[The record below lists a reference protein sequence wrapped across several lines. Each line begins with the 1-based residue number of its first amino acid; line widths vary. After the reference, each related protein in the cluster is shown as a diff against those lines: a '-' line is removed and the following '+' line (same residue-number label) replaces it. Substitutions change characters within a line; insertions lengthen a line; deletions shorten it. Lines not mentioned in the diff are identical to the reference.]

1 MSGSCCS
8 PFVVDSQSGCDGS
21 SISFASCC
29 HQPSTQ
35 NQLFPLVDFD
45 SLPNPSF
52 PTSVNADDD
61 ITTHSADG
69 TVSVACVNHL
79 MSDADLPL
87 GTGPLLNF
95 GRISDE
101 HHTLSS
107 LSVETS
113 LSHSRLLNVSSSPSP
128 ALRPIGS
135 IGQSQKMI
143 GVEVS
148 GCTNHLYGTVCDD
161 MNNGGSILCLNSS
174 FSRCSTSLEPSSTFP
189 TYNFQH
195 RSGAEQKFELSITP
209 SSSVSFSH
217 CTFHKMTTALEGGAI
232 VSKSSS
238 QGLSIAACSF
248 VDCSS
253 SPGMGGAVSID
264 FSSSSP
270 QPVSISSSLFIG
282 CNASYWGGTLYLNSP
297 QTASVTDCCFVGT
310 ELNTWY
316 GKCIYLSNSKE
327 KIQICHC
334 QFSDAVAVTG
344 DPIRF
349 EKVSPTIVSF
359 SSFVSCHGS
368 SLFFYQT
375 DSPVDVLNCAFI
387 ECNGSSGTGIQLL
400 LCSDLATVKDSL
412 FDKCTAY
419 HEGGGIRLFKSPSI
433 KLYNLKFRD
442 CAASCGKDLAVEI
455 TRDEV
460 AEGKLITNC
469 VSTSGANNVYF
480 RNDSPNFDSTLIPQ
494 VPSIDVPS
502 ITLSALLDGDD
513 VGGTLTV
520 TASESV
526 DGRMLGPTI
535 SHQAFHLYL
544 IKPLDKS
551 RVSSLELLAENE
563 QQELEALNLALS
575 TISETTLSHNSV
587 IPRLVSL
594 VAGCTLVVEGPS
606 QIVSSIVHPLLHS
619 LTADTHFSTI
629 NGNKIM
635 IVKSDG
641 LPTLVRL
648 LSRSP
653 ILSLPPL
660 IPQNALTTLWNC
672 ARNEE
677 IKDISRSVG
686 ASISSEVDL
695 QTIETALGS
704 LLSLT
709 VNGENKSYVREHN
722 GLPLLVSCLA
732 RVQITPHTPQHIPVL
747 HTALTT
753 LRNCCSNGVL
763 LAALSNP
770 FLLSHKRGALRP
782 GRREAVLL
790 VKNLTLVDQNKK
802 EIVLQQPHKP
812 ILELSLT
819 SQKANVGRVAN
830 DIIRSISSHRC
841 RISTAPLDKKCD
853 HMCESLLTPSLRV
866 SVVTLLKAR
875 ECSLLF
881 EKDPSCHLSACV
893 QEPTVVELLGILVGD
908 ADRWCG
914 GMFGRNDVEILVRK
928 ALSRSISI
936 W

>member
-1 MSGSCCS
+1 MPSVALLFLFTCWSGLLSSATTSHASSVVTLNDVLFGSANLDDTSSRFRLDPVSYECSSFLLDSVRLELEGASPTTIRHSRVLRAQLSESLSDGVPDRNLEPKDLFTIRNSTVSFNTLIFDLETTFLEMTRSAQFSNQIQSSSLRAAIVDSSCVSFSNSAFRVGRVVSPIVVSATHHSNPTDTSVTFFTCELQS
-8 PFVVDSQSGCDGS
+8 PFALIPSFVEISDPMTITRSTSVTIASSSVSSQSITSHTGLAMTLLHPFPLPS
-21 SISFASCC
+21 LTTSIS
-29 HQPSTQ
+29 
-35 NQLFPLVDFD
+35 
-45 SLPNPSF
+45 
-52 PTSVNADDD
+52 
-61 ITTHSADG
+61 
-69 TVSVACVNHL
+69 
-79 MSDADLPL
+79 
-87 GTGPLLNF
+87 
-95 GRISDE
+95 
-101 HHTLSS
+101 
-107 LSVETS
+107 
-113 LSHSRLLNVSSSPSP
+113 SSSFVNVTAASNQTPSKHR
-128 ALRPIGS
+128 LCLT
-135 IGQSQKMI
+135 QQLI
-143 GVEVS
+143 GVDMNRVEN
-148 GCTNHLYGTVCDD
+148 GLYGTV
-161 MNNGGSILCLNSS
+161 SAFL
-174 FSRCSTSLEPSSTFP
+174 
-189 TYNFQH
+189 
-195 RSGAEQKFELSITP
+195 
-209 SSSVSFSH
+209 
-217 CTFHKMTTALEGGAI
+217 
-232 VSKSSS
+232 
-238 QGLSIAACSF
+238 
-248 VDCSS
+248 
-253 SPGMGGAVSID
+253 
-264 FSSSSP
+264 
-270 QPVSISSSLFIG
+270 SSSLHFSC
-282 CNASYWGGTLYLNSP
+282 CNSTL
-297 QTASVTDCCFVGT
+297 
-310 ELNTWY
+310 
-316 GKCIYLSNSKE
+316 
-327 KIQICHC
+327 
-334 QFSDAVAVTG
+334 
-344 DPIRF
+344 
-349 EKVSPTIVSF
+349 
-359 SSFVSCHGS
+359 
-368 SLFFYQT
+368 
-375 DSPVDVLNCAFI
+375 I
-387 ECNGSSGTGIQLL
+387 ECENMIYRNDQ
-400 LCSDLATVKDSL
+400 SD
-412 FDKCTAY
+412 
-419 HEGGGIRLFKSPSI
+419 PSI
-433 KLYNLKFRD
+433 KNITESPTLTNATGAFRSYPLFTHYHFTD
-442 CAASCGKDLAVEI
+442 NNITSHTQQASFNIISIPDLAGTVKLTRCTININCTSQHVGVMDLAGEVDANHRLVIDSSTVTYDKANNLANTSNQII
-455 TRDEV
+455 TRYSVMTDV
-460 AEGKLITNC
+460 SNSFFTSLDGASRTRTFNAMSSQALMQFSNSRVTHQSVEG
-469 VSTSGANNVYF
+469 SGAVLSYA
-480 RNDSPNFDSTLIPQ
+480 DSNH
-494 VPSIDVPS
+494 V
-502 ITLSALLDGDD
+502 
-513 VGGTLTV
+513 
-520 TASESV
+520 
-526 DGRMLGPTI
+526 
-535 SHQAFHLYL
+535 LYL
-544 IKPLDKS
+544 PLDKS

-875 ECSLLF
+875 ECSLLS
-881 EKDPSCHLSACV
+881 PLSWNYWASSSV
-893 QEPTVVELLGILVGD
+893 MQIGGVVGCSGGMTSRFSFGKLSPEASRFGD
-908 ADRWCG
+908 RCWDGGDCG
-914 GMFGRNDVEILVRK
+914 GERGWKKDKKVYEKSV
-928 ALSRSISI
+928 LSFIPPHHHRETK
-936 W
+936 